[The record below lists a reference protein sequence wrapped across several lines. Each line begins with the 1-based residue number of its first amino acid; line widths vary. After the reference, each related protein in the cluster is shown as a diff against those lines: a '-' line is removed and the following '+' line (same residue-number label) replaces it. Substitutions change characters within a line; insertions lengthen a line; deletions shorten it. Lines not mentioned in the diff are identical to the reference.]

1 MATFYCYVSTT
12 NFGGGYPPSFNYY
25 PMGPYAFELDSPE
38 FYEWFTG
45 SFGYYA
51 DSTPY
56 GYVYTYS
63 VYDYGNNLTRYWVAD
78 AGTSY
83 YADDI
88 FNLKDTGSWRDF
100 FKYMF
105 YLDDDIY
112 GSPYKDKLNGY
123 NGNDW
128 IAGNEGNDKLKGG
141 PGYDDFYFEAFDG
154 TDVIK
159 DFKWPYDSIWL
170 DSSLATNMNQVYNA
184 AYKFK
189 KGVLL
194 DFGDTVIKI
203 PKLKPGNFD
212 DADFYFV

>member
-1 MATFYCYVSTT
+1 MATFYCYVPTT
-12 NFGGGYPPSFNYY
+12 NFGGGYPPAFTYNGNSFALDLYSPDYY
-25 PMGPYAFELDSPE
+25 ESFG
-38 FYEWFTG
+38 G
-45 SFGYYA
+45 SFYYYNNI
-51 DSTPY
+51 PY
-56 GYVYTYS
+56 GEVYTYG
-63 VYDYGNNLTRYWVAD
+63 VYDYGGYLTRYWTAD
-78 AGTSY
+78 GGIYDAN
-83 YADDI
+83 AI

-154 TDVIK
+154 TDTIK

-189 KGVLL
+189 KGVVL